1 MKAFLFEFPLT
12 AFFVLLISISQI
24 FLTVFVPE
32 EILSAFF
39 ISRPG
44 EFYPWKWI
52 GMVFL
57 HADFAH
63 LFWNMIFLF
72 FLGRIVEYK
81 VGQGK
86 WLLFFFMGALVSG
99 GLDSFVRGMILGENQ
114 PAIGA
119 SGAVSGLSAVAALLS
134 PFTIRVKKR
143 SYPFP
148 VFAVA
153 WLMVYS
159 DITNLFSKDQV
170 AHWAHLGGFI
180 SVVFAAYFLNN
191 KIKRELHTG
200 FALNLVFVIL
210 LLILGFFV
218 GAR

>member
-1 MKAFLFEFPLT
+1 MRAYLLEFPLT
-12 AFFVLLISISQI
+12 AFFVGLISISQFVLY
-24 FLTVFVPE
+24 FLVPE
-32 EILSAFF
+32 EILDAFF

-44 EFYPWKWI
+44 EFYPWKWV
-52 GMVFL
+52 GMAFL
-57 HADFAH
+57 HADFMH

-81 VGQGK
+81 VGRSK
-86 WLLFFFMGALVSG
+86 WLLFFFMGAIVSG
-99 GLDSFVRGMILGENQ
+99 GLDSFVRGVILGEHQ

-119 SGAVSGLSAVAALLS
+119 SGAVSGLAAVAALLS
-134 PFTIRVKKR
+134 PFSIRVKKR
-143 SYPFP
+143 NYPFP

-170 AHWAHLGGFI
+170 AHWAHLGGFL

-191 KIKRELHTG
+191 KIRRELHTG
-200 FALNLVFVIL
+200 FVLNVVFVIL

>member
-1 MKAFLFEFPLT
+1 MRAFLFEFPLT
-12 AFFVLLISISQI
+12 AFFVGLITVSQI
-24 FLTVFVPE
+24 VLSTVVPPE
-32 EILSAFF
+32 VLDSFF

-44 EFYPWKWI
+44 EFYPWKWV
-52 GMVFL
+52 GMTLL
-57 HADFAH
+57 HADMTH
-63 LFWNMIFLF
+63 LFWNMLFLF

-81 VGQGK
+81 VGPSK
-86 WLLFFFMGALVSG
+86 WLLFFFMGAIVSG
-99 GLDSFVRGMILGENQ
+99 GLDSFVRGILLGERE

-119 SGAVSGLSAVAALLS
+119 SGAVSGLAAVAALLS
-134 PFTIRVKKR
+134 PFSIRIRKR
-143 SYPFP
+143 NLPFP

-159 DITNLFSKDQV
+159 DITNLFAKDQV
-170 AHWAHLGGFI
+170 AHWAHLGGFL

-191 KIKRELHTG
+191 KVRRELHMG
-200 FALNLVFVIL
+200 FVLNLVFVVL

>member
-1 MKAFLFEFPLT
+1 MRAFLFEFPLT
-12 AFFVLLISISQI
+12 AAVVCVTVVSQI
-24 FLTVFVPE
+24 FLLAFVPSDVLE
-32 EILSAFF
+32 AFF

-44 EFYPWKWI
+44 EFYPWKWV
-52 GMVFL
+52 GMTL
-57 HADFAH
+57 IHADFTH
-63 LFWNMIFLF
+63 LFWNMVFLF

-81 VGQGK
+81 VGPK
-86 WLLFFFMGALVSG
+86 RWLFFFLMGAIVSG
-99 GLDSFVRGMILGENQ
+99 GLDSFVRGLILGERE

-119 SGAVSGLSAVAALLS
+119 SGAISGLAAVAALLS
-134 PFTIRVKKR
+134 PFSIRIQKR
-143 SYPFP
+143 SILFP

-159 DITNLFSKDQV
+159 DITNLFARDQV
-170 AHWAHLGGFI
+170 AHWAHLGGFL

-191 KIKRELHTG
+191 KIRRELHTG
-200 FALNLVFVIL
+200 FVLNLVFVVL